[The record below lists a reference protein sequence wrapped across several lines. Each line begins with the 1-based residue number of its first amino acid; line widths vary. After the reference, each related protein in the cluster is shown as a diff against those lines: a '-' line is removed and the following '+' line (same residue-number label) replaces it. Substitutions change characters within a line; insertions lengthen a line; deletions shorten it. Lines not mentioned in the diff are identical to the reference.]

1 MCRWEAAD
9 AGVQGASRTGRMG
22 AVMWVDAVAA
32 SHGQGWRQVGELL
45 LAFGLASVIGL
56 ERQLR
61 GKSAGLRTQAIVG
74 TASALILLVSKY
86 GFGDVLV
93 PGSVV
98 LDPSRVAAQIV
109 SGIGFLG
116 AGLIITRRGA
126 IRGLTTAAAVWETA
140 AIGMAAG
147 AGLPLLA
154 VVVTALHF
162 VIVLGYTPL
171 ARVLG
176 GRARTE
182 RDYDVTYEDDRGVLR
197 SVLAA
202 CTAHTWSITSL
213 AVTDTPRTGDIG
225 VIVAADDLDTRRL
238 VTVALRLVGAG
249 TESAP
254 ATLGALEGVVRIE
267 ARTDDED

>member
-1 MCRWEAAD
+1 VTTSGHLLALAA
-9 AGVQGASRTGRMG
+9 G
-22 AVMWVDAVAA
+22 
-32 SHGQGWRQVGELL
+32 HGQGWRQVSELL
-45 LAFGLASVIGL
+45 LAFVLSSAIGL

-74 TASALILLVSKY
+74 TSAALILLVSKY
-86 GFGDVLV
+86 GFADVLA
-93 PGSVV
+93 PGVVV

-154 VVVTALHF
+154 AVVTALHF

-171 ARVLG
+171 
-176 GRARTE
+176 GRRLTGKDRA
-182 RDYDVTYEDDRGVLR
+182 VVGFSVIYEDGRGILR
-197 SVLAA
+197 ELLGA
-202 CTAHTWSITSL
+202 CTAHGWSITSL
-213 AVTDTPRTGDIG
+213 VAESP
-225 VIVAADDLDTRRL
+225 AADALRGDDEPSPQRL
-238 VTVALRLVGAG
+238 VTLVLELSGVGSTNA
-249 TESAP
+249 A
-254 ATLGALEGVVRIE
+254 ATLGEIDGVVSVQR
-267 ARTDDED
+267 RDDEED